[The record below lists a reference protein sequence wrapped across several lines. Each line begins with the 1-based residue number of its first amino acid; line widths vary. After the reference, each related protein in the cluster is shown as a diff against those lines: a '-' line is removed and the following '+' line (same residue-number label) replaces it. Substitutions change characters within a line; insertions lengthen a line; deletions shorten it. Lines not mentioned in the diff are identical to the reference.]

1 MLLNPYRARFLT
13 QPPPATPI
21 ARRFGAFLLSDN
33 VQAMLRDFGRDRF
46 GEPMYND
53 RAATA
58 AVWREP
64 A

>member
-1 MLLNPYRARFLT
+1 
-13 QPPPATPI
+13 
-21 ARRFGAFLLSDN
+21 
-33 VQAMLRDFGRDRF
+33 MLRDFGRDRF

-53 RAATA
+53 RSATA